1 MRNFV
6 SLLIIL
12 LLLSCRGSGLDGFV
26 NEPIT
31 ITALDPD
38 EGQDYDYF
46 WSVENQP
53 DGSLINSRDLKT
65 SNAGKKMLFTPD
77 YPGDYSIELVISK
90 YGDEVDIQKFLF
102 TISDQESN
110 SDKVDNKDTQEDQ
123 DKEDWLDDE
132 YEDDEYEDDEYE
144 DDEYEDDEY
153 EDDEYEDDEDDEYE
167 DDEYED
173 DEYEDD
179 EKDPSQSQKQ
189 TAKPKNKKTITSS
202 TGSTSKKAIRSKSIA
217 EKTDR
222 YTIQITSKKKLK
234 DAQTF
239 SKTLLKRGY
248 DVYIQKITL
257 NDNEIWYRVRL
268 GSYNNYNAAKK
279 DAKLIS
285 AELGFTVWVDFV
297 RKEQK

>member
-1 MRNFV
+1 MRTFIPF
-6 SLLIIL
+6 LLIFI
-12 LLLSCRGSGLDGFV
+12 LLSCGGNGLEGFV

-38 EGQDYDYF
+38 EGQDFDYF

-65 SNAGKKMLFTPD
+65 SNGGKEMVFTPD
-77 YPGDYSIELVISK
+77 YPGDYSVELVISK

-102 TISDQESN
+102 SISDQQTTSDTNKENEDKENNSN
-110 SDKVDNKDTQEDQ
+110 
-123 DKEDWLDDE
+123 EDWLNDE
-132 YEDDEYEDDEYE
+132 YEDDEYEDDGT
-144 DDEYEDDEY
+144 
-153 EDDEYEDDEDDEYE
+153 
-167 DDEYED
+167 
-173 DEYEDD
+173 
-179 EKDPSQSQKQ
+179 KQS
-189 TAKPKNKKTITSS
+189 AKPKNKKTTLPS
-202 TGSTSKKAIRSKSIA
+202 TASTPKKAPETKSIA

-234 DAQTF
+234 DAQIF
-239 SKTLLKRGY
+239 SKTLLKKGY
-248 DVYIQKITL
+248 DVYIQKIVL
-257 NDNEIWYRVRL
+257 NDNETWYRIRL

-285 AELGFTVWVDFV
+285 AELGFSVWVDFV

>member
-1 MRNFV
+1 MRTFI
-6 SLLIIL
+6 SFLLIIL
-12 LLLSCRGSGLDGFV
+12 FLSCSGSGLEGFV

-38 EGQDYDYF
+38 EGQDFDYF
-46 WSVENQP
+46 WSVEDQP

-65 SNAGKKMLFTPD
+65 SNGGKEMVFTPD
-77 YPGDYSIELVISK
+77 YPGDYSVELVISK

-102 TISDQESN
+102 SISDQQTTSKTDEANEDKENNSN
-110 SDKVDNKDTQEDQ
+110 
-123 DKEDWLDDE
+123 EDWLDDE

-153 EDDEYEDDEDDEYE
+153 EDNGT
-167 DDEYED
+167 
-173 DEYEDD
+173 
-179 EKDPSQSQKQ
+179 KQS
-189 TAKPKNKKTITSS
+189 AAPRSKKTILPS
-202 TGSTSKKAIRSKSIA
+202 TISPPKKTTKIKSIA
-217 EKTDR
+217 EKIDR

-239 SKTLLKRGY
+239 SKTLLKKGY
-248 DVYIQKITL
+248 DVYIQKIVL
-257 NDNEIWYRVRL
+257 DDNETWYRIRL

-285 AELGFTVWVDFV
+285 SELGFSVWVDFV

>member
-1 MRNFV
+1 MRTFIPF
-6 SLLIIL
+6 LLIFI
-12 LLLSCRGSGLDGFV
+12 LLSCSGNGLEGFV

-38 EGQDYDYF
+38 EGQDFDYF

-65 SNAGKKMLFTPD
+65 SNGGKEMVFTPD
-77 YPGDYSIELVISK
+77 YPGDYSVELVISK

-102 TISDQESN
+102 SISDQQTTSKNNEANEDKENNSN
-110 SDKVDNKDTQEDQ
+110 
-123 DKEDWLDDE
+123 EDWLDNE

-153 EDDEYEDDEDDEYE
+153 EDDENEDDEYE
-167 DDEYED
+167 DDENDGVE
-173 DEYEDD
+173 
-179 EKDPSQSQKQ
+179 QSA
-189 TAKPKNKKTITSS
+189 TPKNKKAILPSTFSS
-202 TGSTSKKAIRSKSIA
+202 TKKAPKIKSIA

-222 YTIQITSKKKLK
+222 YTIQITSKKKLT
-234 DAQTF
+234 DAQIF
-239 SKTLLKRGY
+239 SKTLLKKGY
-248 DVYIQKITL
+248 DVYIQKIVL
-257 NDNEIWYRVRL
+257 DDNETWYRIRL

-285 AELGFTVWVDFV
+285 AELGFSVWVDFV